1 MDGLLSFL
9 SPEQQ
14 AVADRQARQAMLT
27 QLGFGLLQASTGA
40 PGQRRPSLG
49 QIVGQ
54 AGPGAMQAY
63 QGSFDRTLQQIMLQ
77 QQMAEQQ
84 KQREAQAALMQGL
97 TPEQQ
102 QQAAAFPDALR
113 QMVMPTPQ
121 VFKPGD
127 ILRSPTGEVLYQAPT
142 PPDLTSAQKDY
153 KQAQSEGYTGTFLDY
168 QQQLKRAGSTQI
180 TNIVGGQKKLQEEL
194 GKRGGEILESSYNE
208 AVAANETLGVIN
220 DLRPMLSEGVFAGPF
235 SQAPRLISQV
245 ASSLGV
251 AGKDT
256 EETLKRTA
264 ATMQGLAKFELN
276 AAAAMRGQGAITEN
290 ERMLIQR
297 AAGGRLD
304 QFSVPEVLQLL
315 DAMEKTSKFKLAQH
329 QEKVGKVRAT
339 ARNDPDANAL
349 INLYEVK
356 PTDFPTAPRAPSG
369 IDAFNLQDA
378 ARQELNRRG
387 IR

>member
-9 SPEQQ
+9 TPEQQ
-14 AVADRQARQAMLT
+14 AVADRQARQSMLT

-84 KQREAQAALMQGL
+84 KQRAAQAALMQGL

-113 QMVMPTPQ
+113 QMVMPTQEEFTLGEGQRRFRGGQQIAEVP
-121 VFKPGD
+121 KPE
-127 ILRSPTGEVLYQAPT
+127 T
-142 PPDLTSAQKDY
+142 LTAEEKNFRKAQE
-153 KQAQSEGYTGTFLDY
+153 EGYTGTFLDY

-180 TNIVGGQKKLQEEL
+180 TNIVGGPKKLQEEL
-194 GKRGGEILESSYNE
+194 GKRGGDILESSYNE

-315 DAMEKTSKFKLAQH
+315 DAMEKTSKFKLSQH

-339 ARNDPDANAL
+339 VRNDPDANAL

-369 IDAFNLQDA
+369 IRVQRID
-378 ARQELNRRG
+378 
-387 IR
+387 